1 MSTELTFERGA
12 ITFFSGR
19 LTLKEAAAIFAHMP
33 YELDYV
39 NKNDEYVWY
48 SPNPWRDN
56 DRLQKRLTHSVL
68 GCHPKPVQPL
78 VKQVLK
84 ALHTGTKDVVES
96 PQVMGSHRVLI
107 RYMQFA
113 TLKISTWGIYR
124 LPGTLNG
131 SASFAEPMI
140 LNMG

>member
-1 MSTELTFERGA
+1 MSTEPTFERGA

-56 DRLQKRLTHSVL
+56 DRLQKRLTHW
-68 GCHPKPVQPL
+68 CW
-78 VKQVLK
+78 
-84 ALHTGTKDVVES
+84 VVTLS
-96 PQVMGSHRVLI
+96 LYSHWSSR
-107 RYMQFA
+107 F
-113 TLKISTWGIYR
+113 
-124 LPGTLNG
+124 
-131 SASFAEPMI
+131 
-140 LNMG
+140 